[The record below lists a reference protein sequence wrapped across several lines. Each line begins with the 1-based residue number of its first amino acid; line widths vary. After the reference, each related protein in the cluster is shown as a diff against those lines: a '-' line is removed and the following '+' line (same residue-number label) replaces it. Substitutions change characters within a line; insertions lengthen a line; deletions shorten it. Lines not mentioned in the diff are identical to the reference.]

1 MEELKVSSP
10 EQSYKEDIE
19 SITND
24 LIGAVKAV
32 INTVQDLKYSLTKVW
47 NQYTSNE
54 SIIRLYLLVVH

>member
-1 MEELKVSSP
+1 MEELRVSSH

-47 NQYTSNE
+47 NSC
-54 SIIRLYLLVVH
+54 L